1 MKELGELISRALKE
15 RGKWVVANRSGK
27 QGGDRRGGHCC
38 CRQALAAEQE
48 QWIAASRLDSAGIQ
62 GVVRGRWLTGNEAA
76 YC

>member
-1 MKELGELISRALKE
+1 
-15 RGKWVVANRSGK
+15 VVANRSGK

-48 QWIAASRLDSAGIQ
+48 QRIAASRLDSAGIR

-76 YC
+76 CCWNSYGWCEATGIDWL